1 MPIAHLQICKGIYSI
16 YLPIPTMLPPFN
28 WVTINPY
35 ISRKVVLF
43 SLLNDGPWRGLN
55 HGPLDP
61 QSPALPSELS
71 AIDTNSCILGPSMWT
86 VSNKQGCLPIS
97 LKWTNFNFFQQFF
110 CTKSNFKDAM
120 LMEKITSH
128 VIWALW
134 GGPFWLCPCLLTGQ
148 IWSDQNFR
156 DHFEF

>member
-28 WVTINPY
+28 WVTINPN
-35 ISRKVVLF
+35 ISREVVLF

-71 AIDTNSCILGPSMWT
+71 AIDLLLQAQVFVFRPLATYIIAFG
-86 VSNKQGCLPIS
+86 
-97 LKWTNFNFFQQFF
+97 LKMT
-110 CTKSNFKDAM
+110 C
-120 LMEKITSH
+120 
-128 VIWALW
+128 
-134 GGPFWLCPCLLTGQ
+134 
-148 IWSDQNFR
+148 
-156 DHFEF
+156 